1 MIKNTITS
9 ALIGKKLSYSLS
21 QIIHA
26 HYKNNNYALIETD
39 NFFKIFEDN
48 QFFAL
53 SVTNPYKQDA
63 YNFCTIHDEI
73 ATNTGI
79 VNTMLYKNNIWYGY
93 NTDYHAFAKM
103 LEAYKIDLLNKSVLI
118 IGNGSTSKT
127 IGYYLNK
134 NNINYN
140 VIARH
145 PRNDNEI
152 LLDKHYFDNT
162 NVIIQTTSYGV
173 FPNIENDTLLDYTKF
188 NNLEMI
194 IDVNYNPRRPYTANF
209 AKYYNGLLMLVY
221 NGLLFEELLQG
232 CPIKDD
238 ALAYSKY
245 LDSQMANI
253 VLIGMPYSGKT
264 TIGKILSNDL
274 KKAFFDT
281 DIILKSENNDLV
293 SCLNSGKDVVYFRV
307 NESLLVK
314 ELSSTKFSS
323 IISTG
328 GGVILNVENINYL
341 KQNGIIIYLDATAS
355 TLKNRCNFED
365 RPLIKSINDI
375 DKVYNERKTLYEKYA
390 DIIIDGNQPINE
402 VVKTIEVK
410 LNEYFNN

>member
-1 MIKNTITS
+1 
-9 ALIGKKLSYSLS
+9 
-21 QIIHA
+21 
-26 HYKNNNYALIETD
+26 
-39 NFFKIFEDN
+39 
-48 QFFAL
+48 
-53 SVTNPYKQDA
+53 
-63 YNFCTIHDEI
+63 
-73 ATNTGI
+73 
-79 VNTMLYKNNIWYGY
+79 
-93 NTDYHAFAKM
+93 
-103 LEAYKIDLLNKSVLI
+103 
-118 IGNGSTSKT
+118 
-127 IGYYLNK
+127 
-134 NNINYN
+134 
-140 VIARH
+140 
-145 PRNDNEI
+145 
-152 LLDKHYFDNT
+152 
-162 NVIIQTTSYGV
+162 
-173 FPNIENDTLLDYTKF
+173 
-188 NNLEMI
+188 
-194 IDVNYNPRRPYTANF
+194 
-209 AKYYNGLLMLVY
+209 MLVY

-293 SCLNSGKDVVYFRV
+293 SCLNSGKDVAYFRV
-307 NESLLVK
+307 KESLLVK

-341 KQNGIIIYLDATAS
+341 KQNGIIIYLDATTS

-390 DIIIDGNQPINE
+390 NIIIDGNQPINE